1 MQTSKLGIYV
11 DLTHLLEKYYPAM
24 FQMNKKDRVILG
36 DKILDAILD
45 CIGHT
50 AMANSCTDE
59 RIMHINA
66 MIGRFEHV
74 KALLRF
80 GIDSG
85 ILQERF
91 RLPMFEYVARID
103 ESVVRWRTYTLSRQQ
118 SRPNGHGESVDR

>member
-1 MQTSKLGIYV
+1 
-11 DLTHLLEKYYPAM
+11 
-24 FQMNKKDRVILG
+24 
-36 DKILDAILD
+36 
-45 CIGHT
+45 
-50 AMANSCTDE
+50 
-59 RIMHINA
+59 
-66 MIGRFEHV
+66 MIGKFEHV

-80 GIDSG
+80 AIDSG

>member
-1 MQTSKLGIYV
+1 
-11 DLTHLLEKYYPAM
+11 
-24 FQMNKKDRVILG
+24 MNKKDRVILG

-50 AMANSCTDE
+50 AMANSCADE

-66 MIGRFEHV
+66 MIGKFEHV

-80 GIDSG
+80 AIDSG

-91 RLPMFEYVARID
+91 RLPMFDYVARID
-103 ESVVRWRTYTLSRQQ
+103 EGIVRWRTYTLSRQQ
-118 SRPNGHGESVDR
+118 SCSKGQGETVG

>member
-11 DLTHLLEKYYPAM
+11 DLTHLLEEFYPAL

-36 DKILDAILD
+36 DKVLDAILD
-45 CIGHT
+45 CIGYV
-50 AMANSCTDE
+50 AMANSCVDE
-59 RIMHINA
+59 RMTYINL
-66 MIGRFEHV
+66 MIGKFEHV

-80 GIDSG
+80 AIDKG

-103 ESVVRWRTYTLSRQQ
+103 EGVVRWRTYTLSRQQ
-118 SRPNGHGESVDR
+118 SSLNGHGESIG